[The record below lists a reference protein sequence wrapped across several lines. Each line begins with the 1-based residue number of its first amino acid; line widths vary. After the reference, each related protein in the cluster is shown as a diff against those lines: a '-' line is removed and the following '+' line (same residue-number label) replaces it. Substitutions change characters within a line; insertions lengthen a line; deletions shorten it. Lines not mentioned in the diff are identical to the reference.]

1 MSGFIL
7 DSRRK
12 RSFPLFWILGG
23 IVGLGFIVM
32 GCLII
37 HSFLGLDPSGRD
49 GSMLFAGIAIL
60 ILGLALLAGVIITL
74 RIMSNPDD
82 ISFKIDVSRAKDRR
96 KYDAKRLVNHIERCH
111 NNVLLFNNDEGQ
123 MRVFGGRDKLI
134 AEIFI
139 KQQDGIKTYH
149 LTDPSVTDES
159 PVIFGNIFLERIP
172 VRMNRINKKEPV
184 IKAIETLYETQSLA
198 QTAALLPFTDTTEET
213 KILIENDAY
222 IIPAVPLVF
231 PKKQKDRD
239 RAVKEK
245 EERENRAMQ
254 VLRSNKS

>member
-12 RSFPLFWILGG
+12 RSFPLFWIFGG
-23 IVGLGFIVM
+23 LIGPGFIVM

-49 GSMLFAGIAIL
+49 GSMLFAGIMIL

-74 RIMSNPDD
+74 RIMANPDD
-82 ISFKIDVSRAKDRR
+82 MSFKVDVSRAKGRR

-111 NNVLLFNNDEGQ
+111 NNVLLFNTDEGQ

-139 KQQDGIKTYH
+139 QQQDGIKTYH

-159 PVIFGNIFLERIP
+159 PVIFGNVFLERIP

-184 IKAIETLYETQSLA
+184 IKATETLYETQSLA
-198 QTAALLPFTDTTEET
+198 ATAASLTFTDTTEET
-213 KILIENDAY
+213 KRLIEKDAY
-222 IIPAVPLVF
+222 IIPSVPLEI
-231 PKKQKDRD
+231 PKKKDRD
-239 RAVKEK
+239 RVNREK

-254 VLRSNKS
+254 VLRSYKS

>member
-23 IVGLGFIVM
+23 LIGPGFIVM

-49 GSMLFAGIAIL
+49 GSMLFAGIMIL
-60 ILGLALLAGVIITL
+60 ILGLALLASVIITL
-74 RIMSNPDD
+74 RIMANPDD
-82 ISFKIDVSRAKDRR
+82 MSFKVDVSRAKGRR

-111 NNVLLFNNDEGQ
+111 NNVLLFNTDEGQ

-139 KQQDGIKTYH
+139 QQQDGIKTYH

-198 QTAALLPFTDTTEET
+198 ATAASLTFTDTTEET
-213 KILIENDAY
+213 KRLIEKDAY
-222 IIPAVPLVF
+222 IIPSVPLEI
-231 PKKQKDRD
+231 PKKKDRD
-239 RAVKEK
+239 RVNREK

-254 VLRSNKS
+254 VLRSYKS